1 VDLADWVPFF
11 TAAAGASAALVG
23 LLIVAMSVNVEA
35 IVAIPSMPAR
45 AAATI
50 AGLIIVVVVSVLA
63 LIPGIDGRWFGVI
76 VLICAL
82 GATGFAIDSMLRLLR
97 DAAGHTELATPA
109 ERVLRAVVGV
119 VPPLLVV
126 VAGVVLIAGATA
138 AGLVLTAIGFALSF
152 LVAVV
157 NTWVVLIE
165 IRR

>member
-50 AGLIIVVVVSVLA
+50 SSLAIVVVVSVLA
-63 LIPGIDGRWFGVI
+63 LIPRIDARWFGAI

-82 GATGFAIDSMLRLLR
+82 AAVGFAVDSMVRLLR
-97 DAAGHTELATPA
+97 DAAGHSEITNPV
-109 ERVLRAVVGV
+109 ERVLRAVIGV
-119 VPPLLVV
+119 VPVLLTAI
-126 VAGVVLIAGATA
+126 AGVLLLAGAVG
-138 AGLVLTAIGFALSF
+138 AGQVLTAVGFALVF
-152 LVAVV
+152 LVAVL
-157 NTWVVLIE
+157 NTWVVLVE

>member
-1 VDLADWVPFF
+1 VLEAWIPFF

-50 AGLIIVVVVSVLA
+50 SSLAIVVVESVLA
-63 LIPGIDGRWFGVI
+63 LIPGIGARWLGVI
-76 VLICAL
+76 VLVCSLA
-82 GATGFAIDSMLRLLR
+82 AVAFAIDATVRMLRDDRGHGQPVRLGERLGRALIGVIPAVLMIVGAVLL
-97 DAAGHTELATPA
+97 L
-109 ERVLRAVVGV
+109 
-119 VPPLLVV
+119 
-126 VAGVVLIAGATA
+126 AGAA
-138 AGLVLTAIGFALSF
+138 SAGLVLTAVGFAATF